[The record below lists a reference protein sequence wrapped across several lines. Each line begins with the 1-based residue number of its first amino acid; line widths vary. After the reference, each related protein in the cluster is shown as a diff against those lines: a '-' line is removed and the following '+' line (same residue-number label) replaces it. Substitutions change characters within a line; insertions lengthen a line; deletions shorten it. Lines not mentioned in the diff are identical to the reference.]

1 MGTHQGY
8 ARPELLAELD
18 WLWEH
23 RDDPKVRVIDCA
35 SLERYQRAH
44 IPGAIGLP
52 VHVWIKETEGGVHI
66 MDPEAFADLMSQ
78 LGVSSDTTVVTYD
91 DWISA
96 YATRLW
102 WVLKYYGHSNAKVLN
117 GGWQRWVSEG
127 RPVTFHESVSEPAH
141 FTPHPDESIMCHLD
155 DLMRKVGEGGVQ
167 ILNVLPETFYRGI
180 ENPFGNKRVGHIPG
194 SRNIPSE
201 RFLTADD
208 RHVFKS
214 AAELQA
220 ILSEAG
226 LSPANESIIHCQ
238 AGVRTTVG
246 FFVLAL
252 LGWDRVRAYDASMA
266 EWANRDDTA
275 LVVE

>member
-1 MGTHQGY
+1 MATHQGY
-8 ARPELLAELD
+8 AHPELLAEPD

-35 SLERYQRAH
+35 SLEKYRRAH
-44 IPGAIGLP
+44 IPGAVGLP
-52 VHVWIKETEGGVHI
+52 VHVWIKETEGGVYV
-66 MDPEAFADLMSQ
+66 MGSEAFADLMGQ
-78 LGVSSDTTVVTYD
+78 LGVTNDTTVVTYD

-127 RPVTFHESVSEPAH
+127 RPVTFRETVVEPGH
-141 FTPHPDESIMCHLD
+141 FTPRPDESIMCRHD
-155 DLMRKVGEGGVQ
+155 YLMSKVDEPGVQ

-201 RFLTADD
+201 WFLTDDD
-208 RHVFKS
+208 RHVFKP

-220 ILSEAG
+220 ILTEAG
-226 LSPANESIIHCQ
+226 LSPTNESIIHCH

-246 FFVLAL
+246 FFVLSL